1 MDVLAVISYFLKLG
15 QQLDQS
21 FQQWSKTN
29 AFVRY
34 FYNIWV
40 SVKSISIGMGL
51 TLKRL
56 FLPDVTVEFPFE
68 SMDFDGFRGKL
79 VNYTADCISCNK
91 CVVACPVDCISLTAE
106 EREDFDPQKHKASTG
121 HPLRL
126 KLTSYDID
134 MNKCMY
140 CNLCTEACPTDCLI
154 MTDDIEY
161 SSDDRDDMT
170 IAFCEDSS
178 TGYGRQ

>member
-1 MDVLAVISYFLKLG
+1 MAIM
-15 QQLDQS
+15 QS
-21 FQQWSKTN
+21 TLSMIGRIEQTFQNWSKQNTMI
-29 AFVRY
+29 RY
-34 FYNIWV
+34 FYNIWA
-40 SVKSISIGMGL
+40 SVRSIGTGMGL

-56 FLPDVTVEFPFE
+56 FLPGITVEYPFE
-68 SMDFDGFRGKL
+68 TLDFDGFRGKL

-91 CVVACPVDCISLTAE
+91 CVVACPVDCISLTARD
-106 EREDFDPQKHKASTG
+106 REDFDPQKHKASTG

-126 KLTSYDID
+126 ELTSYDID

-161 SSDDRDDMT
+161 STDERDDMT

-178 TGYGRQ
+178 TGYGRK

>member
-1 MDVLAVISYFLKLG
+1 LAILSYVLKIGDRFDRTLRNLSEKN
-15 QQLDQS
+15 S
-21 FQQWSKTN
+21 FF
-29 AFVRY
+29 AY
-34 FYNIWV
+34 LYNIWI
-40 SVKSISIGMGL
+40 SIYSISKGMSL
-51 TLKRL
+51 TLKRM
-56 FLPDVTVEFPFE
+56 FHGGITVEYPFE
-68 SMDFDGFRGKL
+68 SLDFDGFRGKL

-91 CVVACPVDCISLTAE
+91 CVVACPVDCISLTAR

-126 KLTSYDID
+126 ELTSYDID

-140 CNLCTEACPTDCLI
+140 CNLCTEVCPTDCLI

-170 IAFCEDSS
+170 IAFCENSS